1 MKKVAVILSGCGVFD
16 GSEIH
21 EAVLTLLHIAK
32 AGAHYRCFA
41 PNREQLHTINHLT
54 GETTS
59 PNRNIL
65 EEAARIAR
73 GDISSL
79 EQLNVAEFDALIVP
93 GGFGAAK
100 NLCDFAVNGTQMT
113 IHQDVLRVATEFA
126 KANKPAGYICI
137 APAMIPRI
145 YGQHTRATIGVDTD
159 TAAALNTMG
168 AKHVDCQVND
178 IVIDEEHKVVST
190 PAYMLAQ
197 SITEADA
204 GIAKLVQAVLNLSHS

>member
-32 AGAHYRCFA
+32 AGAQYRCFA

-54 GETTS
+54 GNTTS

-73 GDISSL
+73 GDISPL

-113 IHQDVLRVATEFA
+113 VHQDVLDVATAFA
-126 KANKPAGYICI
+126 KANKPAGYLCI

-145 YGQHTRATIGVDTD
+145 YEKQTKATIGLDAD

-168 AKHVDCQVND
+168 AQHVECQVND
-178 IVIDEEHKVVST
+178 IVIDEARKVVST

-204 GIAKLVQAVLNLSHS
+204 GIAKLVQAVLNLCD